1 MSITGTIGAIAGLGS
16 SIAGGI
22 SQSNAA
28 SKAGQTQSTAAQQAQ
43 QLELQNQQAAQASQ
57 ATALSNVTAAE
68 QPYQALGSTSANNLV
83 NLLNNPFTAPTL
95 QQAENTPGY
104 QFNLQQGTQAINEN
118 AAATGNLLSGNTGTA
133 LEKYGQG
140 LATTTY
146 QQAYQNALNTYGAN
160 VQANLAGSSQ
170 GLQSTG
176 QLANANQ
183 AAAQNYANIDLTGGQ
198 QQASQ
203 INNAAAARA
212 SGYIGSAN
220 AQANMFNGIGN
231 SIEQGALLNSIYGGG
246 SGSSGGWSGPAGNI
260 GPPLAPGSNSNE
272 SDLTG
277 YLG

>member
-1 MSITGTIGAIAGLGS
+1 MSILGTIGAVAGIGS
-16 SIAGGI
+16 SIAGGMA
-22 SQSNAA
+22 QSGAA
-28 SKAGQTQSTAAQQAQ
+28 TKAANTQATAAQQAQ
-43 QLELQNQQAAQASQ
+43 ELELQNQNAAQGSQ
-57 ATALSNVTAAE
+57 ATALQNVTSAE
-68 QPYQALGSTSANNLV
+68 QPYQALGSTSANNLAK
-83 NLLNNPFTAPTL
+83 LLQQGFTAPTL
-95 QQAENTPGY
+95 AQAEQTPGY

-146 QQAYQNALNTYGAN
+146 QQAYQNALSQY
-160 VQANLAGSSQ
+160 QANYQSLLGGTQA

-176 QLANANQ
+176 QLASTNQ

-231 SIEQGALLNSIYGGG
+231 SITQGALLNGIYGGG
-246 SGSSGGWSGPAGNI
+246 GMGGGGTYYPSAI
-260 GPPLAPGSNSNE
+260 GTPNGAAPF
-272 SDLTG
+272 SDI
-277 YLG
+277 

>member
-1 MSITGTIGAIAGLGS
+1 MSITGTIGAIAGIGS

-22 SQSNAA
+22 GQSNAA
-28 SKAGQTQSTAAQQAQ
+28 QNAANTQSIAAQQAQ
-43 QLELQNQQAAQASQ
+43 QLELQNQQAAQQ
-57 ATALSNVTAAE
+57 AQQTSLGNVTAAE
-68 QPYQALGSTSANNLV
+68 QPYQQLGATSANNLA
-83 NLLNNPFTAPTL
+83 NLLQKGFSAPTL
-95 QQAENTPGY
+95 AQAEQTPGY

-146 QQAYQNALNTYGAN
+146 QQAYQNALNQYTAN
-160 VQANLAGSSQ
+160 YQSLLGGTNA

-176 QLANANQ
+176 QLTGANLATAGNL
-183 AAAQNYANIDLTGGQ
+183 ANIDLTGGQ

-231 SIEQGALLNSIYGGG
+231 SLTQGLLLNSIYGN
-246 SGSSGGWSGPAGNI
+246 SGGGGVTQPSVVENGDGL
-260 GPPLAPGSNSNE
+260 PPMLGS
-272 SDLTG
+272 
-277 YLG
+277 